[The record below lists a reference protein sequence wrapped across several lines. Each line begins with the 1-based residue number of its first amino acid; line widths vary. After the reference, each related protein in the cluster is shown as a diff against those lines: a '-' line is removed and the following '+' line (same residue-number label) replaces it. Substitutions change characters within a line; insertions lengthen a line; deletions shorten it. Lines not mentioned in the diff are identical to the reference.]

1 MYRMVVFV
9 SSTFLIRGAAV
20 FIYYSCNKMTK
31 TRFKFNAKIKFNKTL
46 DLLISRSKTKWCK
59 HQKKLQRNYFNFT
72 IADLSNFKKR

>member
-1 MYRMVVFV
+1 
-9 SSTFLIRGAAV
+9 
-20 FIYYSCNKMTK
+20 MTK